1 MSYFETSNIGILMS
15 LSFEHIHL
23 ISVDPNS
30 TAQWYVEKLGG
41 YVEKLGAK
49 IISQYEVRRAL

>member
-1 MSYFETSNIGILMS
+1 MS

-30 TAQWYVEKLGG
+30 TAQWYVEKLG
-41 YVEKLGAK
+41 AQ